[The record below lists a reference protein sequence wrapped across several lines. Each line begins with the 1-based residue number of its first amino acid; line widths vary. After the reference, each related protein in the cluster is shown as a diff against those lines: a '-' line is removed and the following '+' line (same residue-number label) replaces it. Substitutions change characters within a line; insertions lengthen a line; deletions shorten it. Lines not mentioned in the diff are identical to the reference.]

1 MLSSSSLGGKKIE
14 RSRRPGDGRG
24 RRRRSIALAA
34 VVAASGLVLGY
45 AAPVLAL
52 VDADPAPVEVAPT
65 TPPPEQTA
73 DPSSTDPG
81 IADPGGTDSPGATP
95 NAPTPSQ
102 EPTVEPPLAEEP
114 GGTDAPHEVQVPP
127 IFAAPKTAEKQS
139 VAGLAG
145 PVVALGP
152 VGSQQTGGYQN
163 LKDNSNPATWSWKD
177 PATIAQASEI
187 TAGTFSSNIVGTDL
201 VIKFVRP
208 NATGS
213 NSFAFEYTNAPER
226 WGPAGATTLAVPQPD
241 RSQGG
246 QVIFIEQ
253 QGSANPVVTY
263 CTYPPNGYVT
273 SLNSPSCVALAG
285 VIVSIGTTVELK
297 IPLSTINQ
305 GSPGC
310 PPTMGTTAYL
320 RSFNNASAP
329 GSNLGIWAAP
339 IAFEPP
345 STCATL
351 TLTKQ
356 VSLQYAATGTGSAPA
371 DWTLTATGQGP
382 VAGQTVTGNG
392 TVTRSDVK
400 AGTYLLSESSNPGFA
415 LKTDWACTD
424 VTDPANPMTVALTN
438 GNSLTLAEKRKVSC
452 VIVNTDKPG
461 AVTWTKTDDQSPAAL
476 LGGSEWTVTTSP
488 GGIGVGTVIT
498 DCTAAVCA
506 TGAFKDQDPAA
517 GKFTLT
523 GLVWGGYVLTETA
536 APQGHDLAT
545 PAKTVQ
551 FTVDAGNAGT
561 TIAGPAVVN
570 AREPGAVKWSKVD
583 DQTPAALLG
592 GSEWT
597 VVGPGAPEP
606 GMTVVDCAAAGCTPG
621 PFKDV
626 DPTAGEFELAGL
638 AWGTYTVTETRAPV
652 GHSFADPKT
661 FTFTVDAEGAG
672 TVIDGGAHVNPR
684 LPGEVTWSKVDE
696 GGELLTGSEW
706 TLTGPGVPTG
716 TVVTDCTQSPCI
728 AGDFR
733 DQDPGGGEF
742 QLTGLAWG
750 EYTLVE
756 SKPPAGYY
764 ASPAVHPF
772 TIDAENLVI
781 DLDPV
786 VNTRIDGPE
795 LPMSGGVGRDLF
807 TALGLGA
814 LLLGAAGTGAIA
826 IRNHRRKEA

>member
-1 MLSSSSLGGKKIE
+1 MLSSSSLGGKKTG

-24 RRRRSIALAA
+24 RKRRAVALAA
-34 VVAASGLVLGY
+34 VVTAGGLVLGC
-45 AAPVLAL
+45 AAPALAL
-52 VDADPAPVEVAPT
+52 ADADPAPVEVAPT
-65 TPPPEQTA
+65 TPPPEQTGE
-73 DPSSTDPG
+73 PGGTDPG
-81 IADPGGTDSPGATP
+81 NAEPGGTDSPGATP
-95 NAPTPSQ
+95 NAPMPSQ
-102 EPTVEPPLAEEP
+102 EPTVEPPPAEEP
-114 GGTDAPHEVQVPP
+114 GGAEAPHEVQVPP

-139 VAGLAG
+139 VTGLAG

-152 VGSQQTGGYQN
+152 VGSQQTGGYQI

-263 CTYPPNGYVT
+263 CTYPQNGYVT
-273 SLNSPSCVALAG
+273 SLNSPSCVTLAG

-329 GSNLGIWAAP
+329 SSNLGIWAAP

-356 VSLQYAATGTGSAPA
+356 VSLQYAATGTGSAPT

-424 VTDPANPMTVALTN
+424 ITDPANPTAVALTN
-438 GNSLTLAEKRKVSC
+438 GNSLALAEKRKVSC

-461 AVTWTKTDDQSPAAL
+461 AVTWAKIDDQTSATL
-476 LGGSEWTVTTSP
+476 LGGSEWTVTASP
-488 GGIGVGTVIT
+488 GGIGVGAVIV

-506 TGAFKDQDPAA
+506 PGVLKDQDPAA
-517 GKFTLT
+517 GKFALA
-523 GLVWGGYVLTETA
+523 GLPWGAYVLTETK
-536 APQGHDLAT
+536 APEGHALTT
-545 PAKTVQ
+545 PAKTVS

-561 TIAGPAVVN
+561 TIAGPTVVN
-570 AREPGAVKWSKVD
+570 PRKPGAVKWSKVD
-583 DQTPAALLG
+583 DQTPAAPLG

-597 VVGPGAPEP
+597 IVGPGSPEP
-606 GMTVVDCAAAGCTPG
+606 GTTIVDCTAAVCAAG
-621 PFKDV
+621 PFKDI
-626 DPTAGEFELAGL
+626 DPTAGGFELAGL
-638 AWGTYTVTETRAPV
+638 AWGAYTVTETKAPA
-652 GHSFADPKT
+652 GHSFADPKS
-661 FTFTVDAEGAG
+661 FTFTVDQTNAG
-672 TVIDGGAHVNPR
+672 TTIDAGARVNPR
-684 LPGEVTWSKVDE
+684 LLGEVAWTKVDE
-696 GGELLTGSEW
+696 GGGLLTGSEW
-706 TLTGPGVPTG
+706 TLTGPGVPAD
-716 TVVTDCTQSPCI
+716 TVVVDCAESPCT
-728 AGDFR
+728 AGDFL

-742 QLTGLAWG
+742 RLAGLGWG
-750 EYTLVE
+750 DYTLQE
-756 SKPPAGYY
+756 SRAPAGYH

-772 TIDAENLVI
+772 TIDAEHLAVE
-781 DLDPV
+781 LDPV

-795 LPMSGGVGRDLF
+795 LPMSGGIGRDLF
-807 TALGLGA
+807 TALGLGV
-814 LLLGAAGTGAIA
+814 LVLGAGTTGAIA
-826 IRNHRRKEA
+826 IRNHRRKGA